1 MPAVQFISSLHSVR
15 LPSLSQMLHSSFS
28 HFPSDILS
36 PLRPVSTNTFASVL
50 FSLSAFFPPC
60 CILLILFTLFL
71 NGLSVEGG
79 EEIEST
85 REHGR
90 EREREKERTFMANT
104 EPALII
110 YPDLQSQANHSR
122 SKESKK
128 ETAAVGL
135 QGF

>member
-1 MPAVQFISSLHSVR
+1 M
-15 LPSLSQMLHSSFS
+15 
-28 HFPSDILS
+28 
-36 PLRPVSTNTFASVL
+36 
-50 FSLSAFFPPC
+50 
-60 CILLILFTLFL
+60 
-71 NGLSVEGG
+71 G
-79 EEIEST
+79 
-85 REHGR
+85 